1 MAYQLTKLINSL
13 KPEEIRGFRLQEN
26 RYNFKKQGKKLT
38 LLFDAI
44 KKENCDEYDD
54 SLMLELFPE
63 GNKNAYYRLKNLLAG
78 RIEDSLVYLHR
89 DKNQEFEVYKY
100 LHLHQIFFH
109 KSAYQEAHTYLEKAE
124 KAALKLEDYDLLVL
138 ICRKYIRLS
147 EFLEVSPEE
156 YIERQSNYQRLA
168 TSTNETEYLIAMLN
182 FRLKRTNFS
191 GRDNEVLNILEQVS
205 DALKLNEL
213 TTQSVRTKLL
223 VNRCVRDIL
232 LQKKEFLALSEYMIS
247 SYGEFKEAQIF
258 GKNNHE
264 ESIIQLSWIINSL
277 LKIKNFKD
285 APKYIDELH
294 ERLLMYNSL
303 YYDKYIWL
311 YYQSRVIEYTFSN
324 KREEAIMLL
333 EELEKKDIV
342 RHNSGLSFYVDINL
356 TTLYYGTGKSNKSLK
371 HLSNILTNPAFNT
384 MSTDWKLNIQLLELI
399 IRTDN
404 DDIEYSIGKTNEIKR
419 KYRDF
424 LKQEQYQIEKRFVK
438 IISTILKKPDAF
450 RDKKFLKEVNQFIA
464 DTPDYEPGSTNEL
477 IDYSIW
483 LQAKMQRKEYYS
495 LIPNVF

>member
-13 KPEEIRGFRLQEN
+13 KPEEIRSFRLQEN
-26 RYNFKKQGKKLT
+26 RYNFKKQDKKLT

-54 SLMLELFPE
+54 ELMLKLFPK

-100 LHLHQIFFH
+100 LRLHQIFFH
-109 KSAYQEAHTYLEKAE
+109 KSAYKQAYSYLEKAE

-147 EFLEVSPEE
+147 EFLETSPEK
-156 YIERQSNYQRLA
+156 YIERQTNYQQLA
-168 TSTNETEYLIAMLN
+168 TATNETEYLIAMLN

-191 GRDNEVLNILEQVS
+191 GKDDEVLNVLEQVS
-205 DALKLNEL
+205 NALKINEL
-213 TTQSVRTKLL
+213 TTNSVRTQLL
-223 VNRCVRDIL
+223 VNRCVRDTL
-232 LQKKEFLALSEYMIS
+232 LQKKEFPALAEYMIK
-247 SYGEFKEAQIF
+247 SYNNFKNHQIF

-264 ESIIQLSWIINSL
+264 ERIIQLSWIINSL

-285 APKYIDELH
+285 APQYIDELH
-294 ERLLMYNSL
+294 EALLMYNRL

-311 YYQSRVIEYTFSN
+311 YNQSRVIEYTFSN
-324 KREEAIMLL
+324 KMEEAVELL
-333 EELEKKDIV
+333 EELKQNDNV
-342 RHNSGLSFYVDINL
+342 RHNAGLAIYVYINL
-356 TTLYYGTGKSNKSLK
+356 ATLNFTINQIEKSLEY
-371 HLSNILTNPAFNT
+371 LSNILTNTAFNN
-384 MSTDWKLNIQLLELI
+384 MSSDWKLNIQILELI
-399 IRTDN
+399 IRTDSR
-404 DDIEYSIGKTNEIKR
+404 DIEYAISKSNEIKR
-419 KYRDF
+419 KYRDL

-438 IISTILKKPDAF
+438 ITTTILKKPAVF
-450 RDKKFLKEVNQFIA
+450 KDKKFIKEVEQFIKDA
-464 DTPDYEPGSTNEL
+464 PEYEPGSNEL
-477 IDYSIW
+477 INYSLW
-483 LQAKMQRKEYYS
+483 LQAKMRNSDYRQ

>member
-1 MAYQLTKLINSL
+1 MAYQLTKLINDL
-13 KPEEIRGFRLQEN
+13 KPEEIRGFRLQES
-26 RYNFKKQGKKLT
+26 RYNFKKQDKKLT

-54 SLMLELFPE
+54 KLILKLFPDN
-63 GNKNAYYRLKNLLAG
+63 NKNAYYRLKNLLIG

-89 DKNQEFEVYKY
+89 DKNEEFGVYKY

-109 KSAYQEAHTYLEKAE
+109 KSAYEEASTYLEKAE
-124 KAALKLEDYDLLVL
+124 KSALKLEDYDLLVL

-147 EFLEVSPEE
+147 EFLEISPEE
-156 YIERQSNYQRLA
+156 YIERQSNYQSLA

-191 GRDNEVLNILEQVS
+191 GKDNEVLDVLEQVS
-205 DALKLNEL
+205 NTLKINKL
-213 TTQSVRTKLL
+213 TTNSARTKLL

-232 LQKKEFLALSEYMIS
+232 LQKKEFPALAEYMIS
-247 SYGEFKEAQIF
+247 SYAEFKKEQIF

-294 ERLLMYNSL
+294 RQLLMYNSL
-303 YYDKYIWL
+303 YFDKYIWL

-324 KREEAIMLL
+324 KREQAIMLL
-333 EELEKKDIV
+333 EKLEKKDTI
-342 RHNSGLSFYVDINL
+342 RHNSGLAFYISINL
-356 TTLYYGTGKSNKSLK
+356 TTLYYGIGKLDKSLK
-371 HLSNILTNPAFNT
+371 HLSNILTNPTFNS
-384 MSTDWKLNIQLLELI
+384 MSADWKLNIQLLELI

-404 DDIEYSIGKTNEIKR
+404 NDIEYAISKTNEIKR
-419 KYRDF
+419 KYRES
-424 LKQEQYQIEKRFVK
+424 LRQEQYQIEKRFVK
-438 IISTILKKPDAF
+438 IISTILKKPDALK
-450 RDKKFLKEVNQFIA
+450 DEKTLKEARQFIA

-483 LQAKMQRKEYYS
+483 LEAKIQKKDYYS

>member
-1 MAYQLTKLINSL
+1 
-13 KPEEIRGFRLQEN
+13 
-26 RYNFKKQGKKLT
+26 
-38 LLFDAI
+38 
-44 KKENCDEYDD
+44 
-54 SLMLELFPE
+54 
-63 GNKNAYYRLKNLLAG
+63 
-78 RIEDSLVYLHR
+78 
-89 DKNQEFEVYKY
+89 
-100 LHLHQIFFH
+100 
-109 KSAYQEAHTYLEKAE
+109 
-124 KAALKLEDYDLLVL
+124 
-138 ICRKYIRLS
+138 
-147 EFLEVSPEE
+147 
-156 YIERQSNYQRLA
+156 
-168 TSTNETEYLIAMLN
+168 MLN

-232 LQKKEFLALSEYMIS
+232 LQKKEFPALAEYMIK
-247 SYGEFKEAQIF
+247 SYLDFKKDQIF

-264 ESIIQLSWIINSL
+264 ERIIQLSWIINSL
-277 LKIKNFKD
+277 TKAKNFKV
-285 APKYIDELH
+285 APQYIDELH
-294 ERLLMYNSL
+294 EQLLMYNRL

-324 KREEAIMLL
+324 RMEEAVVLL
-333 EELEKKDIV
+333 EELEQKESV
-342 RHNSGLSFYVDINL
+342 QQNPGLVFYVYINL
-356 TTLYYGTGKSNKSLK
+356 APLNYTVNELDKSLEY
-371 HLSNILTNPAFNT
+371 LSKILMSSTFNS

-399 IRTDN
+399 IRTESQDV
-404 DDIEYSIGKTNEIKR
+404 EYAIGKTNEVKR

-450 RDKKFLKEVNQFIA
+450 RDKKFLKEVNQFIN

-483 LQAKMQRKEYYS
+483 LQAKMQKKTYRS